1 MIVQRWTRCWPTPAR
16 AWPRGTMK
24 QTRPDQRT
32 ERSHRCSDEGNG
44 GVATRCCGHSRP
56 FLRSFCAAQ
65 NEPEASIGIAF
76 FPPENGCSSVMT
88 CQLRHR
94 AFNDLRDEG
103 RMHAICMERSLRR
116 GVYPPAADGEQWPT
130 SDGPDRVAERAS
142 AIPDKR
148 IVVHASASRAHAVA
162 LHRTTTGRVAS
173 LHPVA

>member
-1 MIVQRWTRCWPTPAR
+1 
-16 AWPRGTMK
+16 
-24 QTRPDQRT
+24 
-32 ERSHRCSDEGNG
+32 
-44 GVATRCCGHSRP
+44 
-56 FLRSFCAAQ
+56 
-65 NEPEASIGIAF
+65 
-76 FPPENGCSSVMT
+76 MT

-103 RMHAICMERSLRR
+103 RMHAICMERSLQR

-173 LHPVA
+173 LHPVAWRIRSTYPTAGDLPVGGGFARKHIHSVPPCQRDRCAWRRCAHGGAPV